1 MRNTKSEIQNSKFK
15 LVSETN
21 AARRMQ
27 DRRFDATAH
36 GRTDATD
43 AVTDEDGEKIQQQ
56 NIVGR

>member
-1 MRNTKSEIQNSKFK
+1 
-15 LVSETN
+15 
-21 AARRMQ
+21 MQ

-56 NIVGR
+56 NIVGRWRQSDSNVQK